1 MSKQQNLA
9 QKPQPQTQPQPK
21 PQQQSAP
28 AAVQSRSGKS
38 DAKVQLNDLGDVSV
52 ASKQALIMMV
62 DDEPIILET
71 LQMFLEDAG
80 YDNFITTTEPK
91 RALNMVVL
99 KKPDVVLL
107 DVMMPEITGLDILG
121 QMRSKEAL
129 KHIPTIILTSATD
142 PETKLQALELGATDF
157 LAKPV
162 DPSELALRL
171 RNTLAA
177 KAYQDRL
184 LYYDGLTGLPNRRL
198 FTRRLNDALVRAKHD
213 SQTCAI
219 LHIDLDR
226 FKQINDTLGQ
236 NFGDTL
242 LKAVSTRLIDSVR
255 HSDLVGRAGTEE
267 GDTELSRFGGDEFTL
282 FIPNVDRLEIT
293 TMVARRILKA
303 MEEPFRVN
311 ARELF
316 ITASIGISICPTDG
330 DSVDTLLKHA
340 AVAVSHA
347 KERGRNTYQYYAK
360 ELNTRSVER
369 LTLENHLRKA
379 LDNRELF
386 LAFQPKTEVRT
397 GRVIGAEA
405 LLRWKH
411 PKLGVVPP
419 DEFIPLAEEMDL
431 IVPFG
436 EWAIYAVCKLSKR
449 WQSQIDPVRV
459 SVNVSSR
466 QFQKSDR
473 LMLTVRNALETTG
486 LEGKY
491 LGLELTESM
500 LMENPQEIA
509 RTLKTIKDMGVKISI
524 DDFGTGYSSFSNLR
538 RYPLDELKIDR
549 SFIKDVPNN
558 ADDSAIV
565 GAMIAM
571 AHGLGLGV
579 VAEGIE
585 EEEQLE
591 FLRDRDCDEYQ
602 GFLSSKPLLAS
613 DFVTLVQ
620 KKNKA
625 LDG

>member
-1 MSKQQNLA
+1 MSKQENLA
-9 QKPQPQTQPQPK
+9 RKPVPV
-21 PQQQSAP
+21 SAP
-28 AAVQSRSGKS
+28 AMVEQRS
-38 DAKVQLNDLGDVSV
+38 DAANETGNLDVACAQST
-52 ASKQALIMMV
+52 IMMV

-80 YDNFITTTEPK
+80 YANFITTTEPK
-91 RALNMVVL
+91 KALNMVVL

-107 DVMMPEITGLDILG
+107 DVMMPEITGLEILA

-129 KHIPTIILTSATD
+129 KHIPAIILTSATD

-198 FTRRLNDALVRAKHD
+198 FTKRLNDALVRAKHD
-213 SQTCAI
+213 AKECAV

-242 LKAVSTRLIDSVR
+242 LKAVSARLVECVR
-255 HSDLVGRAGTEE
+255 HSDLVGRPGNEE
-267 GDTELSRFGGDEFTL
+267 EEAELSRFGGDEFTL
-282 FIPNVDRLEIT
+282 FIPNVERLEDT
-293 TMVARRILKA
+293 TLVARRILKA
-303 MEEPFRVN
+303 MAEPFRVN

-316 ITASIGISICPTDG
+316 ITASIGVAVCPTDG

-360 ELNTRSVER
+360 DLNTRSVER
-369 LTLENHLRKA
+369 LTTENHLRKA
-379 LDNRELF
+379 LTNRELF
-386 LAFQPKTEVRT
+386 LVFQPKTEVRT
-397 GRVIGAEA
+397 GRIIGAEA

-419 DEFIPLAEEMDL
+419 DEFIPMAEEMDL

-436 EWAIYAVCKLSKR
+436 EWAIYAVCTLTKR
-449 WQSQIDPVRV
+449 WQSHIDPVRV

-466 QFQKSDR
+466 QFHKSDR

-500 LMENPQEIA
+500 LLENPEEIA
-509 RTLKTIKDMGVKISI
+509 RTLKTIKNMGVKISI
-524 DDFGTGYSSFSNLR
+524 DDFGTGFSSFSNLR

-549 SFIKDVPNN
+549 SFLNDIPENSND
-558 ADDSAIV
+558 AAIV
-565 GAMIAM
+565 GAIITM
-571 AHGLGLGV
+571 AHGLGMGV

-585 EEEQLE
+585 RQEQLD

-602 GFLSSKPLLAS
+602 GYLLSKPILAS
-613 DFVTLVQ
+613 DFVALVT
-620 KKNKA
+620 KNMKQLA
-625 LDG
+625 D

>member
-1 MSKQQNLA
+1 MSKQENLA
-9 QKPQPQTQPQPK
+9 HKAEP
-21 PQQQSAP
+21 
-28 AAVQSRSGKS
+28 
-38 DAKVQLNDLGDVSV
+38 DAKPVEPRRRSDKASVDAPVNDVSDV
-52 ASKQALIMMV
+52 SIASTQSLIMMV

-107 DVMMPEITGLDILG
+107 DVMMPEITGLDILKE
-121 QMRSKEAL
+121 MRSKEAL
-129 KHIPTIILTSATD
+129 QHIPTIILTSATD
-142 PETKLQALELGATDF
+142 PDTKLQALELGATDF

-213 SQTCAI
+213 SKACAV

-242 LKAVSTRLIDSVR
+242 LKAVSTRLVDCVR
-255 HSDLVGRAGTEE
+255 HSDLVGRASDEQDE
-267 GDTELSRFGGDEFTL
+267 SELSRFGGDEFTL
-282 FIPNVDRLEIT
+282 FIPNVDRLENAT
-293 TMVARRILKA
+293 LVARRILKA
-303 MEEPFRVN
+303 MADPFRVN

-316 ITASIGISICPTDG
+316 ITASIGIAVCPTDG

-360 ELNTRSVER
+360 DLNTRSVER
-369 LTLENHLRKA
+369 LTMENHLRKA

-419 DEFIPLAEEMDL
+419 DVFIPLAEDMDL
-431 IVPFG
+431 ILPFG
-436 EWAIYAVCKLSKR
+436 EWAIYAVCKLTKR
-449 WQSQIDPVRV
+449 WQSEIDPVRV

-491 LGLELTESM
+491 LGLELTESL

-509 RTLKTIKDMGVKISI
+509 RTLKTIKDMGVKIAI

-549 SFIKDVPNN
+549 SFINDIPGNT
-558 ADDSAIV
+558 DDAAIV

-585 EEEQLE
+585 NQEQLD

-613 DFVTLVQ
+613 DFMKLVARNM
-620 KKNKA
+620 KRLA
-625 LDG
+625 D

>member
-1 MSKQQNLA
+1 MSKQENVARKAEPAIAPVAATRRSDTASGGNSSTDAIDLTA
-9 QKPQPQTQPQPK
+9 TSAESTQ
-21 PQQQSAP
+21 ST
-28 AAVQSRSGKS
+28 
-38 DAKVQLNDLGDVSV
+38 
-52 ASKQALIMMV
+52 IMMV

-80 YDNFITTTEPK
+80 YQNFITTTEPK
-91 RALNMVVL
+91 KALNMVVL
-99 KKPDVVLL
+99 KKPDIVLL
-107 DVMMPEITGLDILG
+107 DVMMPEVTGLDILQ

-129 KHIPTIILTSATD
+129 KHVPTIILTSATD

-198 FTRRLNDALVRAKHD
+198 FTRRLNDALVRSKHD
-213 SQTCAI
+213 SKACAI

-242 LKAVSTRLIDSVR
+242 LKAVSARLVECVR
-255 HSDLVGRAGTEE
+255 YSDLVGRPGTEE
-267 GDTELSRFGGDEFTL
+267 ETEESELSRFGGDEFTL
-282 FIPNVDRLEIT
+282 FIPNVDRLEIAT
-293 TMVARRILKA
+293 LVARRILKA
-303 MEEPFRVN
+303 MADPFRVN

-316 ITASIGISICPTDG
+316 ITASIGIAVCPTDG

-340 AVAVSHA
+340 AIAVSHA

-360 ELNTRSVER
+360 ELNTASVER
-369 LTLENHLRKA
+369 LTMENQLRKA
-379 LDNRELF
+379 LENRELF
-386 LAFQPKTEVRT
+386 LAFQPKTQVRT
-397 GRVIGAEA
+397 GRIIGAEA

-411 PKLGVVPP
+411 PKLGLVRP

-431 IVPFG
+431 IIPFG
-436 EWAIYAVCKLSKR
+436 EWAIYAVCKLCKR
-449 WQSQIDPVRV
+449 WQAEIDPVCV

-500 LMENPQEIA
+500 LMENPQEIVH
-509 RTLKTIKDMGVKISI
+509 TLKTIKAMGVKISI

-538 RYPLDELKIDR
+538 SYPLDELKIDR
-549 SFIKDVPNN
+549 SFVKNIPNDT
-558 ADDSAIV
+558 DDAAIV
-565 GAMIAM
+565 GAIIAM
-571 AHGLGLGV
+571 AHGLGMGV

-585 EEEQLE
+585 KQEQLD

-602 GFLSSKPLLAS
+602 GFLASKPVLAS
-613 DFVTLVQ
+613 DFKTLVARNM
-620 KKNKA
+620 KKLA
-625 LDG
+625 D

>member
-1 MSKQQNLA
+1 MPKQDNLA
-9 QKPQPQTQPQPK
+9 RKPETDPK
-21 PQQQSAP
+21 PFVAKRRSDNAP
-28 AAVQSRSGKS
+28 PAEPHADTSE
-38 DAKVQLNDLGDVSV
+38 LSV
-52 ASKQALIMMV
+52 NSTQATIMMV

-107 DVMMPEITGLDILG
+107 DVMMPGITGLDILA

-142 PETKLQALELGATDF
+142 PETKLKALELGATDF

-184 LYYDGLTGLPNRRL
+184 LYYDGLTNLPNRRL
-198 FTRRLNDALVRAKHD
+198 FTVRLNDALVNAKRDSRA
-213 SQTCAI
+213 CAI
-219 LHIDLDR
+219 LHIDIDR

-236 NFGDTL
+236 NFGDSL
-242 LKAVSTRLIDSVR
+242 LKAVTARLVECVQ
-255 HSDLVGRAGTEE
+255 HNELVSIPGQEDEE
-267 GDTELSRFGGDEFTL
+267 IELSRFGGDEFTL
-282 FIPNVDRLEIT
+282 FIPNVDRLENAT
-293 TMVARRILKA
+293 LVARRILKA
-303 MEEPFRVN
+303 MADPFHVN

-316 ITASIGISICPTDG
+316 ITASIGIAVSPTDG

-369 LTLENHLRKA
+369 LTFENHLRKA

-397 GRVIGAEA
+397 GRIIGAEA

-411 PKLGVVPP
+411 PKLGVIGPN
-419 DEFIPLAEEMDL
+419 DFIPLAEEMDL

-436 EWAIYAVCKLSKR
+436 EWAIYTACKLTKH
-449 WQSQIDPVRV
+449 WQSQIDPICV

-473 LMLTVRNALETTG
+473 LMLTVRNALESVG
-486 LEGKY
+486 LKGRY
-491 LGLELTESM
+491 LALELTESM
-500 LMENPQEIA
+500 LMENPQEIV
-509 RTLKTIKDMGVKISI
+509 RTLRTIREMGVKISI
-524 DDFGTGYSSFSNLR
+524 DDFGTGYSSFSNLK

-549 SFIKDVPNN
+549 SFINDVPNN
-558 ADDSAIV
+558 TDDAAIV

-571 AHGLGLGV
+571 AHGLGMGV

-585 EEEQLE
+585 KQEQLE

-602 GFLSSKPLLAS
+602 GFLASKPLLAS
-613 DFVTLVQ
+613 DFLALVVKNM
-620 KKNKA
+620 KKLA
-625 LDG
+625 D

>member
-1 MSKQQNLA
+1 MSKQENLA
-9 QKPQPQTQPQPK
+9 RKLEPD
-21 PQQQSAP
+21 SAP
-28 AAVQSRSGKS
+28 VAANDTSSLAVMSAQST
-38 DAKVQLNDLGDVSV
+38 
-52 ASKQALIMMV
+52 IMMV

-80 YDNFITTTEPK
+80 YGNFITTTEPK
-91 RALNMVVL
+91 KALNMVVL
-99 KKPDVVLL
+99 KRPDVVLL
-107 DVMMPEITGLDILG
+107 DVMMPEITGLEILE

-142 PETKLQALELGATDF
+142 PETKLKALELGATDF

-184 LYYDGLTGLPNRRL
+184 MYYDSLTGLPNRRL
-198 FTRRLNDALVRAKHD
+198 FTMRLNDSLARAKHD
-213 SQTCAI
+213 AKACAI

-242 LKAVSTRLIDSVR
+242 LKAVAGRLVECVR
-255 HSDLVGRAGTEE
+255 HSDLVGRPGNEE
-267 GDTELSRFGGDEFTL
+267 EQAELSRFGGDEFTL
-282 FIPNVDRLEIT
+282 FIPNVERLENA

-303 MEEPFRVN
+303 LADPFRVN

-316 ITASIGISICPTDG
+316 ITASIGIAVCPTDG

-360 ELNTRSVER
+360 DLNTRSVER
-369 LTLENHLRKA
+369 LTTENHLRKA
-379 LDNRELF
+379 LSNRELF
-386 LAFQPKTEVRT
+386 LVFQPKTEVRT
-397 GRVIGAEA
+397 GRIIGAEA

-419 DEFIPLAEEMDL
+419 DEFIPMAEEMDL

-436 EWAIYAVCKLSKR
+436 EWAIYAVCTLTKR

-466 QFQKSDR
+466 QFHKSDR

-509 RTLKTIKDMGVKISI
+509 RTLKTIKQMGVKISI
-524 DDFGTGYSSFSNLR
+524 DDFGTGFSSFSNLR

-549 SFIKDVPNN
+549 SFLNDIPNN
-558 ADDSAIV
+558 TDDAAIV
-565 GAMIAM
+565 GAIIAM
-571 AHGLGLGV
+571 AHGLGMGV

-585 EEEQLE
+585 RQEQLD

-602 GFLSSKPLLAS
+602 GYLLSKPVLAS
-613 DFVTLVQ
+613 DFLALVA
-620 KKNKA
+620 KNMKQLA
-625 LDG
+625 D

>member
-1 MSKQQNLA
+1 MSNQENLA
-9 QKPQPQTQPQPK
+9 QKVEPQAK
-21 PQQQSAP
+21 P
-28 AAVQSRSGKS
+28 AADKRRS
-38 DAKVQLNDLGDVSV
+38 DKVLRHEPVNDINEVSIS
-52 ASKQALIMMV
+52 SKQSTIMMV

-107 DVMMPEITGLDILG
+107 DVMMPGISGLDILG
-121 QMRSKEAL
+121 QMRSKDAL

-142 PETKLQALELGATDF
+142 PETKLKALELGATDF

-198 FTRRLNDALVRAKHD
+198 FTRRLNEALVRAKHD
-213 SQTCAI
+213 SKTCAI

-242 LKAVSTRLIDSVR
+242 LKAVATRLVDSVR
-255 HSDLVGRAGTEE
+255 HSDLVGRPTSEE
-267 GDTELSRFGGDEFTL
+267 EETELSRFGGDEFTL
-282 FIPNVDRLEIT
+282 FIPNVDRLEIA

-316 ITASIGISICPTDG
+316 ITASIGIAICPTDG

-360 ELNTRSVER
+360 DLNTRSVER

-386 LAFQPKTEVRT
+386 LAFQAKTEVRT

-411 PKLGVVPP
+411 PKLGLIPP

-431 IVPFG
+431 IIPFG
-436 EWAIYAVCKLSKR
+436 EWAIYAVCTLNKR
-449 WQSQIDPVRV
+449 WQSQIDPMRI

-486 LEGKY
+486 LKGKY

-549 SFIKDVPNN
+549 SFLKDVPKNT
-558 ADDSAIV
+558 DDAAIV

-585 EEEQLE
+585 REQQLD

-602 GFLSSKPLLAS
+602 GFLASKPLIAS
-613 DFVTLVQ
+613 EFVALVQ
-620 KKNKA
+620 KTNKRLA
-625 LDG
+625 D

>member
-9 QKPQPQTQPQPK
+9 LKAEAK
-21 PQQQSAP
+21 DK
-28 AAVQSRSGKS
+28 AVEDRRRS
-38 DAKVQLNDLGDVSV
+38 DKVSSSEVLDDTGEVAV
-52 ASKQALIMMV
+52 ASKQSLIMMV

-198 FTRRLNDALVRAKHD
+198 FTKRLNDALVRAKHD
-213 SQTCAI
+213 SKACAI

-236 NFGDTL
+236 NFGDQL
-242 LKAVSTRLIDSVR
+242 LKAVGVRLVDCVR
-255 HSDLVGRAGTEE
+255 HSDIVGRPGNDEDE
-267 GDTELSRFGGDEFTL
+267 TELSRFGGDEFTL
-282 FIPNVDRLEIT
+282 FIPNVDRLENAT
-293 TMVARRILKA
+293 LVARRILKA
-303 MEEPFRVN
+303 MQEPFRLS

-316 ITASIGISICPTDG
+316 VTASIGIAVCPTDG

-369 LTLENHLRKA
+369 LTMENHLRKA

-386 LAFQPKTEVRT
+386 LVFQPKTEVRT

-405 LLRWKH
+405 LMRWKH

-419 DEFIPLAEEMDL
+419 DQFIPLAEEMDL
-431 IVPFG
+431 ILAFG
-436 EWAIYAVCKLSKR
+436 EWALYAVCKLSKR
-449 WQSQIDPVRV
+449 WQSEIDPIRV

-486 LEGKY
+486 LAGKY

-500 LMENPQEIA
+500 LMENPQEIV

-538 RYPLDELKIDR
+538 RFPLDELKIDR
-549 SFIKDVPNN
+549 SFLNAVPKN
-558 ADDSAIV
+558 ADDTAIV

-579 VAEGIE
+579 VAEGVE
-585 EEEQLE
+585 REEQLD

-602 GFLSSKPLLAS
+602 GFLASKPLLAS
-613 DFVTLVQ
+613 DFLKLVT
-620 KKNKA
+620 KNRKQ
-625 LDG
+625 LGD

>member
-1 MSKQQNLA
+1 MSKQETVA
-9 QKPQPQTQPQPK
+9 RKTEPESTP
-21 PQQQSAP
+21 
-28 AAVQSRSGKS
+28 V
-38 DAKVQLNDLGDVSV
+38 DAKRRSDKIPVNPGAGDSSDLSV
-52 ASKQALIMMV
+52 TSTQSTIMMV

-99 KKPDVVLL
+99 KKPDIVLL
-107 DVMMPEITGLDILG
+107 DVMMPEITGLDILKE
-121 QMRSKEAL
+121 MRSKEAL

-142 PETKLQALELGATDF
+142 PDTKLQALELGATDF

-198 FTRRLNDALVRAKHD
+198 FTRRLNDSLVRAKHD
-213 SQTCAI
+213 SKACAI

-242 LKAVSTRLIDSVR
+242 LKAVSARLVDCVR
-255 HSDLVGRAGTEE
+255 HSDLVGRPGNEE
-267 GDTELSRFGGDEFTL
+267 EESELSRFGGDEFTL
-282 FIPNVDRLEIT
+282 FIPNVDRLEHAT
-293 TMVARRILKA
+293 LVARRILKA
-303 MEEPFRVN
+303 MAEPFRVN

-316 ITASIGISICPTDG
+316 ITASIGIAVCPTDG

-340 AVAVSHA
+340 AIAVSHA

-379 LDNRELF
+379 LENRELF
-386 LAFQPKTEVRT
+386 LAFQPKTEVKT
-397 GRVIGAEA
+397 ERVIGAEA

-411 PKLGVVPP
+411 PKLGLIPP

-436 EWAIYAVCKLSKR
+436 EWAIYAVCTLAKR

-473 LMLTVRNALETTG
+473 LMLTVRNALETSG

-500 LMENPQEIA
+500 LMENPQEIV
-509 RTLKTIKDMGVKISI
+509 RTLKTIKEMGVKISI
-524 DDFGTGYSSFSNLR
+524 DDFGTGFSSFSNLR

-549 SFIKDVPNN
+549 SFLKDVPNN
-558 ADDSAIV
+558 TDDAAIV
-565 GAMIAM
+565 GAIIAM
-571 AHGLGLGV
+571 AHGLGMGV

-585 EEEQLE
+585 KQEQLE

-602 GFLSSKPLLAS
+602 GFLSSKPILAS
-613 DFVTLVQ
+613 EFLTLVARNM
-620 KKNKA
+620 KKLA
-625 LDG
+625 D

>member
-1 MSKQQNLA
+1 MSKQENLA
-9 QKPQPQTQPQPK
+9 RKPEPD
-21 PQQQSAP
+21 SAP
-28 AAVQSRSGKS
+28 VAAKRHS
-38 DAKVQLNDLGDVSV
+38 DAVLGSDTANETSSLAI
-52 ASKQALIMMV
+52 ASAQSTIMMV

-80 YDNFITTTEPK
+80 YGNFITTTEPK
-91 RALNMVVL
+91 KALNMVVL

-107 DVMMPEITGLDILG
+107 DVMMPEITGLEILE

-129 KHIPTIILTSATD
+129 RHIPTIILTSATD
-142 PETKLQALELGATDF
+142 PETKLKALELGATDF

-198 FTRRLNDALVRAKHD
+198 FTKRLNDALVRAKHD
-213 SQTCAI
+213 AKACAV

-236 NFGDTL
+236 NFGDSL
-242 LKAVSTRLIDSVR
+242 LKAVSARLVECVR
-255 HSDLVGRAGTEE
+255 YSDLVGRPGSEE
-267 GDTELSRFGGDEFTL
+267 EEAELSRFGGDEFTL
-282 FIPNVDRLEIT
+282 FIPNVERLENAT
-293 TMVARRILKA
+293 LVARRILKA
-303 MEEPFRVN
+303 IAEPFRVN

-316 ITASIGISICPTDG
+316 ITASIGIAVCPTDG
-330 DSVDTLLKHA
+330 DSVDMLLKHA

-360 ELNTRSVER
+360 DLNTRSVER
-369 LTLENHLRKA
+369 LTTENHLRKA
-379 LDNRELF
+379 LSNRELF
-386 LAFQPKTEVRT
+386 LVFQPKTEVRT
-397 GRVIGAEA
+397 GRIIGAEA

-411 PKLGVVPP
+411 PKLGMVPP
-419 DEFIPLAEEMDL
+419 DEFIPMAEEMDL

-436 EWAIYAVCKLSKR
+436 EWVIYAVCTLTKR
-449 WQSQIDPVRV
+449 WQSQIDPICV

-466 QFQKSDR
+466 QFHKSDR

-486 LEGKY
+486 LTGKY

-500 LMENPQEIA
+500 LMENPEEIA
-509 RTLKTIKDMGVKISI
+509 RTLKIIKQMGVKISI
-524 DDFGTGYSSFSNLR
+524 DDFGTGFSSFSNLK

-549 SFIKDVPNN
+549 SFMNDIPNN
-558 ADDSAIV
+558 TDDAAIV
-565 GAMIAM
+565 GAIIAM
-571 AHGLGLGV
+571 AHGLGMGV

-585 EEEQLE
+585 RQEQLD
-591 FLRDRDCDEYQ
+591 FLLDRDCDEYQ
-602 GFLSSKPLLAS
+602 GYLLSKPILAS
-613 DFVTLVQ
+613 DFLALVAKNM
-620 KKNKA
+620 KKLA
-625 LDG
+625 D

>member
-1 MSKQQNLA
+1 MSKQENLA
-9 QKPQPQTQPQPK
+9 RVPEPDTQPVESK
-21 PQQQSAP
+21 R
-28 AAVQSRSGKS
+28 RSDKAFQNPPDN
-38 DAKVQLNDLGDVSV
+38 DAGDVSV
-52 ASKQALIMMV
+52 TSAQSTIMMV

-91 RALNMVVL
+91 KALNMVVL

-107 DVMMPEITGLDILG
+107 DVMMPEISGLDILQ

-129 KHIPTIILTSATD
+129 QHIPTIILTSATD
-142 PETKLQALELGATDF
+142 PETKLKALELGATDF

-198 FTRRLNDALVRAKHD
+198 FTKRLNEALVRAKHD
-213 SQTCAI
+213 AKACAI

-242 LKAVSTRLIDSVR
+242 LKAVSARLVECVR
-255 HSDLVGRAGTEE
+255 YSDLVGRPGNEE
-267 GDTELSRFGGDEFTL
+267 EETELSRFGGDEFTL
-282 FIPNVDRLEIT
+282 FIPDVHRLEIA

-303 MEEPFRVN
+303 MADPFRVN

-316 ITASIGISICPTDG
+316 ITASIGIAVCPTDG

-340 AVAVSHA
+340 AIAVSHA

-369 LTLENHLRKA
+369 LTMENQLRKA

-397 GRVIGAEA
+397 GRVVGAEA

-436 EWAIYAVCKLSKR
+436 EWAIYAVCTLCKR
-449 WQSQIDPVRV
+449 WQSQIDPVHV

-473 LMLTVRNALETTG
+473 LMLTVRNALESSG

-500 LMENPQEIA
+500 LMENPDEIA
-509 RTLKTIKDMGVKISI
+509 HTLKTIKKMGVKISI

-549 SFIKDVPNN
+549 SFLKEIPNDTN
-558 ADDSAIV
+558 DAAIV

-571 AHGLGLGV
+571 AHGLGMGV

-585 EEEQLE
+585 TQEQLE

-602 GFLSSKPLLAS
+602 GYLSSKPILAS
-613 DFVTLVQ
+613 NFLALVAKNM
-620 KKNKA
+620 KKLA
-625 LDG
+625 D

>member
-1 MSKQQNLA
+1 MSKQENLA
-9 QKPQPQTQPQPK
+9 RIPEPEPN
-21 PQQQSAP
+21 P
-28 AAVQSRSGKS
+28 AEGKRRSNNVLH
-38 DAKVQLNDLGDVSV
+38 DASISNASDVSI
-52 ASKQALIMMV
+52 ASAQSTIMMV

-80 YDNFITTTEPK
+80 YDNFITTTDPK
-91 RALNMVVL
+91 KALNMVVL

-107 DVMMPEITGLDILG
+107 DVMMPEITGLDIL
-121 QMRSKEAL
+121 QKMRSKEAL

-142 PETKLQALELGATDF
+142 PETKLRALELGATDF

-198 FTRRLNDALVRAKHD
+198 FTRRLNDALVRAKRD
-213 SQTCAI
+213 VKACAV

-242 LKAVSTRLIDSVR
+242 LKAVSARLVDCVR
-255 HSDLVGRAGTEE
+255 YSDLVGRPGNEE
-267 GDTELSRFGGDEFTL
+267 EETELSRFGGDEFTL
-282 FIPNVDRLEIT
+282 FIPNVDRLENAT
-293 TMVARRILKA
+293 LVARRILKA
-303 MEEPFRVN
+303 MADPFRVN

-316 ITASIGISICPTDG
+316 ITASIGIAVCPTDG
-330 DSVDTLLKHA
+330 DSVDTLLKNA

-360 ELNTRSVER
+360 KLNTRSVER
-369 LTLENHLRKA
+369 LTMENHLRKA
-379 LDNRELF
+379 LENRELF
-386 LAFQPKTEVRT
+386 LAFQPKSEVKT
-397 GRVIGAEA
+397 GRIIGAEA

-419 DEFIPLAEEMDL
+419 NEFIPMAEEMDL

-436 EWAIYAVCKLSKR
+436 EWAMYAVCTLSKR

-473 LMLTVRNALETTG
+473 LMLTVRSALESTG

-491 LGLELTESM
+491 LALELTESM
-500 LMENPQEIA
+500 LMENPEEIA
-509 RTLKTIKDMGVKISI
+509 RTLKTIKEMGVKISI
-524 DDFGTGYSSFSNLR
+524 DDFGTGFSSFSNLR
-538 RYPLDELKIDR
+538 RYPLDELKVDR
-549 SFIKDVPNN
+549 SFLKDIPNN
-558 ADDSAIV
+558 TDDAAIV
-565 GAMIAM
+565 GAIIAM
-571 AHGLGLGV
+571 AHGLGMGV

-585 EEEQLE
+585 RQEQLD
-591 FLRDRDCDEYQ
+591 FLCDCDCDEYQ
-602 GFLSSKPLLAS
+602 GFLLSKPILAS
-613 DFVTLVQ
+613 DFLALVTKNM
-620 KKNKA
+620 KKLA
-625 LDG
+625 D

>member
-1 MSKQQNLA
+1 MSKQENLA
-9 QKPQPQTQPQPK
+9 RKPVPVST
-21 PQQQSAP
+21 P
-28 AAVQSRSGKS
+28 AMVEQRS
-38 DAKVQLNDLGDVSV
+38 DAANETANLDVACAQST
-52 ASKQALIMMV
+52 IMMV

-80 YDNFITTTEPK
+80 YGNFITTTEPK
-91 RALNMVVL
+91 KALNMVVL

-107 DVMMPEITGLDILG
+107 DVMMPEITGLEILA

-129 KHIPTIILTSATD
+129 MHIPAIILTSATD

-198 FTRRLNDALVRAKHD
+198 FTKRLNDALVRAKHD
-213 SQTCAI
+213 AKDCAV

-242 LKAVSTRLIDSVR
+242 LKAVSARLVECVR
-255 HSDLVGRAGTEE
+255 HSDLVGRPGNEE
-267 GDTELSRFGGDEFTL
+267 EEAELSRFGGDEFTL
-282 FIPNVDRLEIT
+282 FIPNVERLENT
-293 TMVARRILKA
+293 TLVARRILKA
-303 MEEPFRVN
+303 MAEPFRVN

-316 ITASIGISICPTDG
+316 ITASIGVAVCPTDG

-360 ELNTRSVER
+360 DLNTRSVER
-369 LTLENHLRKA
+369 LTTENHLRKA
-379 LDNRELF
+379 LTNRELF
-386 LAFQPKTEVRT
+386 LVFQPKTEVRT
-397 GRVIGAEA
+397 GRIIGAEA

-419 DEFIPLAEEMDL
+419 DEFIPMAEEMDL

-436 EWAIYAVCKLSKR
+436 EWAIYAVCTLTKR
-449 WQSQIDPVRV
+449 WQSHIDPVRV

-466 QFQKSDR
+466 QFHKSDR

-500 LMENPQEIA
+500 LLENPEEIA
-509 RTLKTIKDMGVKISI
+509 RTLKTIKNMGVKISI
-524 DDFGTGYSSFSNLR
+524 DDFGTGFSSFSNLR

-549 SFIKDVPNN
+549 SFLNDIPENS
-558 ADDSAIV
+558 DDAAIV
-565 GAMIAM
+565 GAISPWPTVWAW
-571 AHGLGLGV
+571 A
-579 VAEGIE
+579 
-585 EEEQLE
+585 
-591 FLRDRDCDEYQ
+591 
-602 GFLSSKPLLAS
+602 SSPKAS
-613 DFVTLVQ
+613 RGRSSSIFYATGTVTSTR
-620 KKNKA
+620 A
-625 LDG
+625 IC

>member
-1 MSKQQNLA
+1 MSTQQNLA
-9 QKPQPQTQPQPK
+9 QKPA
-21 PQQQSAP
+21 PQQR
-28 AAVQSRSGKS
+28 AVADERRNDKASQN
-38 DAKVQLNDLGDVSV
+38 VHLNDIGDVSV

-107 DVMMPEITGLDILG
+107 DVMMPEVTGLDILG
-121 QMRSKEAL
+121 QMRSKDAL

-198 FTRRLNDALVRAKHD
+198 FTKRLNDALTRAKHD
-213 SQTCAI
+213 SKTCAI

-242 LKAVSTRLIDSVR
+242 LKAVSQRLVDSVR
-255 HSDLVGRAGTEE
+255 HSDLVGRAGGEE
-267 GDTELSRFGGDEFTL
+267 DDAELSRFGGDEFTL

-330 DSVDTLLKHA
+330 DTVDTLLKHA

-419 DEFIPLAEEMDL
+419 DEFVPLAEEMDL

-449 WQSQIDPVRV
+449 WQSQIDPIRV

-500 LMENPQEIA
+500 LMENPHEIA

-585 EEEQLE
+585 SERQLD

-602 GFLSSKPLLAS
+602 GFLASKPLLAS
-613 DFVTLVQ
+613 DFVALVQ
-620 KKNKA
+620 KNKKSI
-625 LDG
+625 DG

>member
-1 MSKQQNLA
+1 MSKQENLA
-9 QKPQPQTQPQPK
+9 RKPEPR
-21 PQQQSAP
+21 SASVT
-28 AAVQSRSGKS
+28 ANDISSLAVACARST
-38 DAKVQLNDLGDVSV
+38 
-52 ASKQALIMMV
+52 IMMV

-80 YDNFITTTEPK
+80 YTNFITTTEPK
-91 RALNMVVL
+91 KALNMVVL

-107 DVMMPEITGLDILG
+107 DVMMPEINGLEILE

-129 KHIPTIILTSATD
+129 RHIPTIILTSATD

-198 FTRRLNDALVRAKHD
+198 FTKRLNDALVRAKHD
-213 SQTCAI
+213 AKACAV

-226 FKQINDTLGQ
+226 FKQINDALGQ

-242 LKAVSTRLIDSVR
+242 LKAVSARLVECVR
-255 HSDLVGRAGTEE
+255 HSDLVGRPGNEE
-267 GDTELSRFGGDEFTL
+267 EEAELSRFGGDEFTL
-282 FIPNVDRLEIT
+282 FIPNVERLENT
-293 TMVARRILKA
+293 TLVARRILKA
-303 MEEPFRVN
+303 MVDSFRVN

-316 ITASIGISICPTDG
+316 ITASIGIAVCPTDG

-360 ELNTRSVER
+360 ELNIRSVER
-369 LTLENHLRKA
+369 LTTENHLRKA
-379 LDNRELF
+379 LSNRELF
-386 LAFQPKTEVRT
+386 LVFQPKTEVRT
-397 GRVIGAEA
+397 GRIIGAEA

-419 DEFIPLAEEMDL
+419 DEFIPMAEEMDL

-436 EWAIYAVCKLSKR
+436 EWAIYAVCTLTKR
-449 WQSQIDPVRV
+449 WQSQIGPVRV

-466 QFQKSDR
+466 QFHKSDR

-491 LGLELTESM
+491 LSLELTESM
-500 LMENPQEIA
+500 LMENPEEIA
-509 RTLKTIKDMGVKISI
+509 RTLKTIKKMGVKISI
-524 DDFGTGYSSFSNLR
+524 DDFGTGFSSFSNLR

-549 SFIKDVPNN
+549 SFLNDIPNN
-558 ADDSAIV
+558 ADDAAIV
-565 GAMIAM
+565 GAIITM

-585 EEEQLE
+585 RQEQLD

-602 GFLSSKPLLAS
+602 GYLLSKPILAS
-613 DFVTLVQ
+613 DFLALVAKNM
-620 KKNKA
+620 KKLA
-625 LDG
+625 G

>member
-1 MSKQQNLA
+1 MSKQENLA
-9 QKPQPQTQPQPK
+9 RKPEPR
-21 PQQQSAP
+21 SAP
-28 AAVQSRSGKS
+28 I
-38 DAKVQLNDLGDVSV
+38 DAPRRNDSVSV
-52 ASKQALIMMV
+52 SHSANDASDLSVISTQSTIMMV
-62 DDEPIILET
+62 DDEPLILET

-80 YDNFITTTEPK
+80 YQNFITTTEPK

-107 DVMMPEITGLDILG
+107 DVMMPEISGLDILK

-142 PETKLQALELGATDF
+142 PATKLQALELGATDF

-198 FTRRLNDALVRAKHD
+198 FTRRLNDSLIRVKHD
-213 SQTCAI
+213 AKACAV

-242 LKAVSTRLIDSVR
+242 LKAVSVRLVECVR
-255 HSDLVGRAGTEE
+255 HSDLVGRPGNEE
-267 GDTELSRFGGDEFTL
+267 EETELSRFGGDEFTL
-282 FIPNVDRLEIT
+282 FIPNVERMEHATL
-293 TMVARRILKA
+293 VARRILKA
-303 MEEPFRVN
+303 MADPFRVN

-316 ITASIGISICPTDG
+316 ITASIGIAVCPTDG

-340 AVAVSHA
+340 AIAVSHA

-379 LDNRELF
+379 LENRELF

-411 PKLGVVPP
+411 PKLGLIPP

-436 EWAIYAVCKLSKR
+436 EWAIYAVCTLNKR
-449 WQSQIDPVRV
+449 WQSQIDPLRV

-500 LMENPQEIA
+500 LMENPDEIV
-509 RTLKTIKDMGVKISI
+509 RTLKTIKEMGVKISI

-549 SFIKDVPNN
+549 SFLNDIPNN
-558 ADDSAIV
+558 TDDAAIV
-565 GAMIAM
+565 GAIIAM
-571 AHGLGLGV
+571 AHGLGMGV

-585 EEEQLE
+585 KQEQLD

-602 GFLSSKPLLAS
+602 GFLSSKPVLAS
-613 DFVTLVQ
+613 EFLALVA
-620 KKNKA
+620 KNMRQLA
-625 LDG
+625 D

>member
-1 MSKQQNLA
+1 MSKQENLA
-9 QKPQPQTQPQPK
+9 RKPLPV
-21 PQQQSAP
+21 SAP
-28 AAVQSRSGKS
+28 AMVEQRS
-38 DAKVQLNDLGDVSV
+38 DAANETGNLDVACAQST
-52 ASKQALIMMV
+52 IMMV

-80 YDNFITTTEPK
+80 YANFITTTEPK
-91 RALNMVVL
+91 KALNMVVL

-107 DVMMPEITGLDILG
+107 DVMMPEITGLEILA

-129 KHIPTIILTSATD
+129 KHIPAIILTSATD

-198 FTRRLNDALVRAKHD
+198 FTKRLNDALVRAKHD
-213 SQTCAI
+213 AKECAV

-242 LKAVSTRLIDSVR
+242 LKAVSARLVECVR
-255 HSDLVGRAGTEE
+255 HSDLVGRPGNEE
-267 GDTELSRFGGDEFTL
+267 EEAELSRFGGDEFTL
-282 FIPNVDRLEIT
+282 FIPNVERLEDT
-293 TMVARRILKA
+293 TLVARRILKA
-303 MEEPFRVN
+303 MAEPFRVN

-316 ITASIGISICPTDG
+316 ITASIGVAVCPTDG

-360 ELNTRSVER
+360 DLNTRSVER
-369 LTLENHLRKA
+369 LTTENHLRKA
-379 LDNRELF
+379 LTNRELF
-386 LAFQPKTEVRT
+386 LVFQPKTEVRT
-397 GRVIGAEA
+397 GRIIGAEA

-419 DEFIPLAEEMDL
+419 DEFIPMAEEMDL

-436 EWAIYAVCKLSKR
+436 EWAIYAVCTLTKR
-449 WQSQIDPVRV
+449 WQSHIDPVRV

-466 QFQKSDR
+466 QFHKSDR

-500 LMENPQEIA
+500 LLENPEEIA
-509 RTLKTIKDMGVKISI
+509 RTLKTIKNMGVKISI
-524 DDFGTGYSSFSNLR
+524 DDFGTGFSSFSNLR

-549 SFIKDVPNN
+549 SFLNDIPENSND
-558 ADDSAIV
+558 AAIV
-565 GAMIAM
+565 GAIITM
-571 AHGLGLGV
+571 AHGLGMGV

-585 EEEQLE
+585 RQEQLD

-602 GFLSSKPLLAS
+602 GYLLSKPILAS
-613 DFVTLVQ
+613 DFVALVT
-620 KKNKA
+620 KNMKQLA
-625 LDG
+625 D

>member
-1 MSKQQNLA
+1 MAKQENLA
-9 QKPQPQTQPQPK
+9 RKPVPAST
-21 PQQQSAP
+21 P
-28 AAVQSRSGKS
+28 AAIEQRIDAANEIANLDTACAQST
-38 DAKVQLNDLGDVSV
+38 
-52 ASKQALIMMV
+52 IMMV

-80 YDNFITTTEPK
+80 YANFITTTEPK
-91 RALNMVVL
+91 KALNMVVL

-107 DVMMPEITGLDILG
+107 DVMMPEISGLEILE

-129 KHIPTIILTSATD
+129 RHIPAIILTSATD

-198 FTRRLNDALVRAKHD
+198 FTKRLNDALVRAKHD
-213 SQTCAI
+213 AKDCAV

-242 LKAVSTRLIDSVR
+242 LKAVSARLVECVR
-255 HSDLVGRAGTEE
+255 HSDLVGRPGNEE
-267 GDTELSRFGGDEFTL
+267 EEAELSRFGGDEFTL
-282 FIPNVDRLEIT
+282 FIPYVERLENT
-293 TMVARRILKA
+293 TLVARRILKA
-303 MEEPFRVN
+303 MAEPFRVN

-316 ITASIGISICPTDG
+316 ITASIGIAVCPTDG

-347 KERGRNTYQYYAK
+347 KARGRNTYQYYAK
-360 ELNTRSVER
+360 DLNTRSVER
-369 LTLENHLRKA
+369 LTTENHLRKA
-379 LDNRELF
+379 LANRELF
-386 LAFQPKTEVRT
+386 LVFQPKTEVRT
-397 GRVIGAEA
+397 GRIIGAEA

-419 DEFIPLAEEMDL
+419 DEFIPMAEEMDL

-436 EWAIYAVCKLSKR
+436 EWAIYAVCTLAKR

-466 QFQKSDR
+466 QFHKSDR

-500 LMENPQEIA
+500 LLENPEEIA
-509 RTLKTIKDMGVKISI
+509 RTLKTIKNMGVKISI
-524 DDFGTGYSSFSNLR
+524 DDFGTGFSSFSNLR

-549 SFIKDVPNN
+549 SFMNEIPDNT
-558 ADDSAIV
+558 DDAAIV
-565 GAMIAM
+565 GAIISM
-571 AHGLGLGV
+571 AHGLGMGV

-585 EEEQLE
+585 RQEQLD

-602 GFLSSKPLLAS
+602 GYLLSKPVLAS
-613 DFVTLVQ
+613 DFLALVA
-620 KKNKA
+620 KNMKQLA
-625 LDG
+625 D

>member
-1 MSKQQNLA
+1 MSKEQNLA
-9 QKPQPQTQPQPK
+9 LKAEPK
-21 PQQQSAP
+21 EQAIEDRR
-28 AAVQSRSGKS
+28 RSDKAS
-38 DAKVQLNDLGDVSV
+38 SNESLNETSEVAL
-52 ASKQALIMMV
+52 ASKQSLIMMV

-107 DVMMPEITGLDILG
+107 DVMMPEITGLDILA

-198 FTRRLNDALVRAKHD
+198 FTKRLNDALVRAKHD
-213 SQTCAI
+213 GKACAI

-236 NFGDTL
+236 NFGDQL
-242 LKAVSTRLIDSVR
+242 LKAVAARLMDCVR
-255 HSDLVGRAGTEE
+255 HSDLVARPGNDED
-267 GDTELSRFGGDEFTL
+267 DTELSRFGGDEFTL
-282 FIPNVDRLEIT
+282 FIPNVDRLENAT
-293 TMVARRILKA
+293 LVARRILKA
-303 MEEPFRVN
+303 MQEPLRLS

-316 ITASIGISICPTDG
+316 VTTSIGIAVCPTDG

-369 LTLENHLRKA
+369 LTMENDLRKA
-379 LDNRELF
+379 LDNKELF
-386 LAFQPKTEVRT
+386 LVFQPKTEVRT

-405 LLRWKH
+405 LMRWKH

-419 DEFIPLAEEMDL
+419 DQFIPLAEEMDL
-431 IVPFG
+431 ILAFG
-436 EWAIYAVCKLSKR
+436 EWALYAVCRLSKR
-449 WQSQIDPVRV
+449 WQTQTDPIRV

-486 LEGKY
+486 LAGKY

-509 RTLKTIKDMGVKISI
+509 RTLKTIKDMGVKVSI

-538 RYPLDELKIDR
+538 RFPLDELKIDR
-549 SFIKDVPNN
+549 SFLNSVPKN
-558 ADDSAIV
+558 ADDTAIV

-579 VAEGIE
+579 VAEGVE
-585 EEEQLE
+585 REEQLD
-591 FLRDRDCDEYQ
+591 FLRDRGCDEYQ
-602 GFLSSKPLLAS
+602 GFLASKPLLAS
-613 DFVTLVQ
+613 DFLKLVA
-620 KKNKA
+620 KNRKQFG
-625 LDG
+625 D

>member
-1 MSKQQNLA
+1 MSKQENLA
-9 QKPQPQTQPQPK
+9 RKPEPD
-21 PQQQSAP
+21 SAP
-28 AAVQSRSGKS
+28 VVAKRRS
-38 DAKVQLNDLGDVSV
+38 DAVSGSDTANETSSLAI
-52 ASKQALIMMV
+52 ASAQSTIMMV

-80 YDNFITTTEPK
+80 YGNFITTTEPK
-91 RALNMVVL
+91 KALNMVVL

-107 DVMMPEITGLDILG
+107 DVMMPEITGLDILE

-129 KHIPTIILTSATD
+129 RHIPTIILTSATD

-198 FTRRLNDALVRAKHD
+198 FTKRLNDALVRAKHD
-213 SQTCAI
+213 AKACAV

-236 NFGDTL
+236 NFGDSL
-242 LKAVSTRLIDSVR
+242 LKAVSARLVECVR
-255 HSDLVGRAGTEE
+255 YSDLVGRPGSEE
-267 GDTELSRFGGDEFTL
+267 EEAELSRFGGDEFTL
-282 FIPNVDRLEIT
+282 FIPNVDRLENAT
-293 TMVARRILKA
+293 LVARRILKA
-303 MEEPFRVN
+303 IAEPFRVN

-316 ITASIGISICPTDG
+316 ITASIGIAVCPTDG
-330 DSVDTLLKHA
+330 DSVDMLLKHA

-360 ELNTRSVER
+360 DLNTRSVER
-369 LTLENHLRKA
+369 LTTENHLRKA
-379 LDNRELF
+379 LSNRELF

-397 GRVIGAEA
+397 GRIIGAEA

-411 PKLGVVPP
+411 PKLGMVPP
-419 DEFIPLAEEMDL
+419 DEFIPMAEEMDL

-436 EWAIYAVCKLSKR
+436 EWVIYAVCTLTKR
-449 WQSQIDPVRV
+449 WQSQIDPICV

-486 LEGKY
+486 LAGKY

-500 LMENPQEIA
+500 LMENPEEIS
-509 RTLKTIKDMGVKISI
+509 RTLKIIKQMGVKISI
-524 DDFGTGYSSFSNLR
+524 DDFGTGFSSFSNLK

-549 SFIKDVPNN
+549 SFMNEIPKNT
-558 ADDSAIV
+558 DDAAIV
-565 GAMIAM
+565 GAIIAM
-571 AHGLGLGV
+571 AHGLGMGV

-585 EEEQLE
+585 RQEQLD
-591 FLRDRDCDEYQ
+591 FLVDRDCDEYQ
-602 GFLSSKPLLAS
+602 GYLLSKPILAS
-613 DFVTLVQ
+613 DFLALVAKNM
-620 KKNKA
+620 KKLA
-625 LDG
+625 D

>member
-1 MSKQQNLA
+1 MSKQENLA
-9 QKPQPQTQPQPK
+9 RKLEPD
-21 PQQQSAP
+21 SAP
-28 AAVQSRSGKS
+28 VVANDTSSLAVMSAQST
-38 DAKVQLNDLGDVSV
+38 
-52 ASKQALIMMV
+52 IMMV

-80 YDNFITTTEPK
+80 YGNFITTTEPK
-91 RALNMVVL
+91 KALNMVVL

-107 DVMMPEITGLDILG
+107 DVMMPEITGLEILE

-129 KHIPTIILTSATD
+129 RHIPTIILTSATD
-142 PETKLQALELGATDF
+142 PETKLKALELGATDF

-198 FTRRLNDALVRAKHD
+198 FTKRLNDALVRAKHD
-213 SQTCAI
+213 AKACAV

-236 NFGDTL
+236 NFGDSL
-242 LKAVSTRLIDSVR
+242 LKAVSARLVECVR
-255 HSDLVGRAGTEE
+255 YSDLVGRPGSEE
-267 GDTELSRFGGDEFTL
+267 EEAELSRFGGDEFTL
-282 FIPNVDRLEIT
+282 FIPNVERLENAT
-293 TMVARRILKA
+293 LVARRILKA
-303 MEEPFRVN
+303 IAEPFRVN

-316 ITASIGISICPTDG
+316 ITASIGIAVCPTDG
-330 DSVDTLLKHA
+330 DSVDMLLKHA

-360 ELNTRSVER
+360 DLNTRSVER
-369 LTLENHLRKA
+369 LTTENHLRKA
-379 LDNRELF
+379 LSNRELF
-386 LAFQPKTEVRT
+386 LVFQPKTEVRT
-397 GRVIGAEA
+397 GRIIGAEA

-411 PKLGVVPP
+411 PKLGMVPP
-419 DEFIPLAEEMDL
+419 DEFIPMAEEMDL

-436 EWAIYAVCKLSKR
+436 EWVIYAVCTLTKR
-449 WQSQIDPVRV
+449 WQSQIDPICV

-466 QFQKSDR
+466 QFHKSDR

-486 LEGKY
+486 LTGKY

-500 LMENPQEIA
+500 LMENPEEIA
-509 RTLKTIKDMGVKISI
+509 RTLKIIKQMGVKISI
-524 DDFGTGYSSFSNLR
+524 DDFGTGFSSFSNLK

-549 SFIKDVPNN
+549 SFMNDIPNN
-558 ADDSAIV
+558 TDDAAIV
-565 GAMIAM
+565 GAIIAM
-571 AHGLGLGV
+571 AHGLGMGV

-585 EEEQLE
+585 RQEQLD

-602 GFLSSKPLLAS
+602 GYLLSKPILAS
-613 DFVTLVQ
+613 DFLALVAKNM
-620 KKNKA
+620 KKLA
-625 LDG
+625 D

>member
-1 MSKQQNLA
+1 
-9 QKPQPQTQPQPK
+9 
-21 PQQQSAP
+21 
-28 AAVQSRSGKS
+28 
-38 DAKVQLNDLGDVSV
+38 
-52 ASKQALIMMV
+52 MV

-80 YDNFITTTEPK
+80 YGNFITTTEPK
-91 RALNMVVL
+91 KALNMVVL

-107 DVMMPEITGLDILG
+107 DVMMPEITGLEILA

-129 KHIPTIILTSATD
+129 RHIPAIILTSATD

-198 FTRRLNDALVRAKHD
+198 FTKRLNDALVRAKHD
-213 SQTCAI
+213 AKDCAV

-242 LKAVSTRLIDSVR
+242 LKAVSARLVECVR
-255 HSDLVGRAGTEE
+255 HSDLVGRPGNEE
-267 GDTELSRFGGDEFTL
+267 EDAELSRFGGDEFTL
-282 FIPNVDRLEIT
+282 FIPNVERLENT
-293 TMVARRILKA
+293 TLVARRILKVMA
-303 MEEPFRVN
+303 EPFRVN

-316 ITASIGISICPTDG
+316 ITASIGIAVCPTDG
-330 DSVDTLLKHA
+330 DTVDTLLKHA

-360 ELNTRSVER
+360 DLNTRSVER
-369 LTLENHLRKA
+369 LTTENHLRKA
-379 LDNRELF
+379 LSNRELF
-386 LAFQPKTEVRT
+386 LVFQPKTEVRT
-397 GRVIGAEA
+397 GRIIGAEA

-419 DEFIPLAEEMDL
+419 DEFIPMAEEMDL

-436 EWAIYAVCKLSKR
+436 EWAIYAVCTLTKR

-466 QFQKSDR
+466 QFHKCDR

-500 LMENPQEIA
+500 LMENPEEIS
-509 RTLKTIKDMGVKISI
+509 RTLKTIKNMGVKISI
-524 DDFGTGYSSFSNLR
+524 DDFGTGFSSFSNLR

-549 SFIKDVPNN
+549 SFLNDIPNN
-558 ADDSAIV
+558 TDDAAIV
-565 GAMIAM
+565 GAIIAM
-571 AHGLGLGV
+571 AHGLGMGV

-585 EEEQLE
+585 RQEQLD
-591 FLRDRDCDEYQ
+591 FLHDRDCDEYQ
-602 GFLSSKPLLAS
+602 GYLLSKPVLAS
-613 DFVTLVQ
+613 DFLALVA
-620 KKNKA
+620 KNMKQLA
-625 LDG
+625 D

>member
-1 MSKQQNLA
+1 MSKQENLA
-9 QKPQPQTQPQPK
+9 RKLEPDNAPVTANDTSSLAVMSA
-21 PQQQSAP
+21 QST
-28 AAVQSRSGKS
+28 
-38 DAKVQLNDLGDVSV
+38 
-52 ASKQALIMMV
+52 IMMV

-80 YDNFITTTEPK
+80 YGNFITTTEPK
-91 RALNMVVL
+91 KALNMVVL

-107 DVMMPEITGLDILG
+107 DVMMPEITGLDILE

-129 KHIPTIILTSATD
+129 RHIPTIILTSATD
-142 PETKLQALELGATDF
+142 PETKLKALELGATDF

-184 LYYDGLTGLPNRRL
+184 MYYDSLTGLPNRRL
-198 FTRRLNDALVRAKHD
+198 FTMRLNDSLARAKHD
-213 SQTCAI
+213 AKACAI

-242 LKAVSTRLIDSVR
+242 LKTVAARLVECVR
-255 HSDLVGRAGTEE
+255 HSDLVGRPGNEE
-267 GDTELSRFGGDEFTL
+267 EEAELSRFGGDEFTL
-282 FIPNVDRLEIT
+282 FIPNVERLENA

-303 MEEPFRVN
+303 MADPFRVN

-316 ITASIGISICPTDG
+316 ITASIGIAVCPTDG

-360 ELNTRSVER
+360 DLNTRSVER
-369 LTLENHLRKA
+369 LTTENHLRKA
-379 LDNRELF
+379 LSNRELF
-386 LAFQPKTEVRT
+386 LVFQPKTEVRT
-397 GRVIGAEA
+397 GRIIGAEA

-419 DEFIPLAEEMDL
+419 DEFIPMAEEMDL

-436 EWAIYAVCKLSKR
+436 EWAIYAVCTLTKR

-466 QFQKSDR
+466 QFHKSDR

-500 LMENPQEIA
+500 LMENPPEIA
-509 RTLKTIKDMGVKISI
+509 RTLKTIKQMGVKISI
-524 DDFGTGYSSFSNLR
+524 DDFGTGFSSFSNLR

-549 SFIKDVPNN
+549 SFLNDIPNN
-558 ADDSAIV
+558 TDDAAIV
-565 GAMIAM
+565 GAIIAM
-571 AHGLGLGV
+571 AHGLGMGV

-585 EEEQLE
+585 RQEQLD

-602 GFLSSKPLLAS
+602 GYLLSKPVLAS
-613 DFVTLVQ
+613 DFLALVA
-620 KKNKA
+620 KNMKQLA
-625 LDG
+625 D

>member
-1 MSKQQNLA
+1 MSKQENLA
-9 QKPQPQTQPQPK
+9 RKPVPDST
-21 PQQQSAP
+21 P
-28 AAVQSRSGKS
+28 AAIEQRIDAANETANLDTACAQST
-38 DAKVQLNDLGDVSV
+38 
-52 ASKQALIMMV
+52 IMMV

-80 YDNFITTTEPK
+80 YANFITTTEPK
-91 RALNMVVL
+91 KALNMVVL

-107 DVMMPEITGLDILG
+107 DVMMPEISGLEILE

-129 KHIPTIILTSATD
+129 RHIPAIILTSATD

-198 FTRRLNDALVRAKHD
+198 FTKRLNDALVRAKHD
-213 SQTCAI
+213 TKDCAV

-242 LKAVSTRLIDSVR
+242 LKAVSARLVECVR
-255 HSDLVGRAGTEE
+255 HSDLVGRPGNEE
-267 GDTELSRFGGDEFTL
+267 EEAELSRFGGDEFTL
-282 FIPNVDRLEIT
+282 FIPYVERLENT
-293 TMVARRILKA
+293 TLVARRILKA
-303 MEEPFRVN
+303 MADPFRVN

-316 ITASIGISICPTDG
+316 ITASIGIAVCPTDG

-360 ELNTRSVER
+360 DLNTRSVER

-379 LDNRELF
+379 LTNRELF
-386 LAFQPKTEVRT
+386 LVFQPKTEVRT
-397 GRVIGAEA
+397 GRIIGAEA

-419 DEFIPLAEEMDL
+419 DEFIPMAEEMDL

-436 EWAIYAVCKLSKR
+436 EWAIYAVCTLAKR

-466 QFQKSDR
+466 QFHKSDR

-500 LMENPQEIA
+500 LMENPEEIA
-509 RTLKTIKDMGVKISI
+509 RTLKTIKNMGVKISI
-524 DDFGTGYSSFSNLR
+524 DDFGTGFSSFSNLR

-549 SFIKDVPNN
+549 SFMNDIPNN
-558 ADDSAIV
+558 TDDAAIV
-565 GAMIAM
+565 GAMISM
-571 AHGLGLGV
+571 AHGLGMGV

-585 EEEQLE
+585 RQEQLD

-602 GFLSSKPLLAS
+602 GYLLSKPVLSSDFLA
-613 DFVTLVQ
+613 LVA
-620 KKNKA
+620 KNMKQLA
-625 LDG
+625 D

>member
-1 MSKQQNLA
+1 MSKQENLA
-9 QKPQPQTQPQPK
+9 RKPEPD
-21 PQQQSAP
+21 SAP
-28 AAVQSRSGKS
+28 VAAKRHS
-38 DAKVQLNDLGDVSV
+38 DAVLGSDTANETSSLAI
-52 ASKQALIMMV
+52 ASAQSTIMMV

-80 YDNFITTTEPK
+80 YGNFITTTEPK
-91 RALNMVVL
+91 KALNMVVL

-107 DVMMPEITGLDILG
+107 DVMMPEITGLEILE

-129 KHIPTIILTSATD
+129 RHIPTIILTSATD
-142 PETKLQALELGATDF
+142 PETKLKALELGATDF

-198 FTRRLNDALVRAKHD
+198 FTKRLNDALVRAKHD
-213 SQTCAI
+213 AKACAV

-236 NFGDTL
+236 NFGDSL
-242 LKAVSTRLIDSVR
+242 LKAVSARLVECVR
-255 HSDLVGRAGTEE
+255 YSDLVGRPGSEE
-267 GDTELSRFGGDEFTL
+267 EEAELSRFGGDEFTL
-282 FIPNVDRLEIT
+282 FIPNVERLENAT
-293 TMVARRILKA
+293 LVARRILKA
-303 MEEPFRVN
+303 IAEPFRVN

-316 ITASIGISICPTDG
+316 ITASIGIAVCPTDG
-330 DSVDTLLKHA
+330 DSVDMLLKHA

-360 ELNTRSVER
+360 DLNTRSVER
-369 LTLENHLRKA
+369 LTTENHLRKA
-379 LDNRELF
+379 LSNRELF
-386 LAFQPKTEVRT
+386 LVFQPKTEVRT
-397 GRVIGAEA
+397 GRIIGAEA

-411 PKLGVVPP
+411 PKLGMVPP
-419 DEFIPLAEEMDL
+419 DEFIPMAEEMDL

-436 EWAIYAVCKLSKR
+436 EWVIYAVCTLTKR
-449 WQSQIDPVRV
+449 WQSQIDPICV

-466 QFQKSDR
+466 QFHKSDR

-486 LEGKY
+486 LTGKY

-500 LMENPQEIA
+500 LMENPEEIA
-509 RTLKTIKDMGVKISI
+509 RTLKIIKQMGVKISI
-524 DDFGTGYSSFSNLR
+524 DDFGTGFSSFSNLK

-549 SFIKDVPNN
+549 SFMNDIPNN
-558 ADDSAIV
+558 TDDAAIV
-565 GAMIAM
+565 GAIIAM
-571 AHGLGLGV
+571 AHGLGMGV

-585 EEEQLE
+585 RQEQLD

-602 GFLSSKPLLAS
+602 GYLLSKPILAS
-613 DFVTLVQ
+613 DFLALVAKNM
-620 KKNKA
+620 KKLA
-625 LDG
+625 D